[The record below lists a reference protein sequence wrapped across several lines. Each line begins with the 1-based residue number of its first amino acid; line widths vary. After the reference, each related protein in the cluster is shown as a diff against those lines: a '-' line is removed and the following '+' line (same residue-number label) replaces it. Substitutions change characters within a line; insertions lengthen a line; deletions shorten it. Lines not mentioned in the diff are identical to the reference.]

1 VQQKPHTTTNL
12 EKNALWMQIMRMRVR
27 VSVFKR
33 TLKYK
38 RLDLGLKF
46 NEKKGK
52 SALSTYIGR
61 VPPLFEHFT
70 IMALTEAQ
78 EFRFQPNQLAR

>member
-1 VQQKPHTTTNL
+1 
-12 EKNALWMQIMRMRVR
+12 MRMRVR
-27 VSVFKR
+27 VSVFER

-61 VPPLFEHFT
+61 VPPIFEHFT